1 MTSKHQP
8 RHRGGDLIATVLLV
22 TTAAALLL
30 PPPAS
35 AHDQSFSYADLRWE
49 RGRLELKV
57 TLHRDDVAPALGIAA
72 PESLMMAPFLARESG
87 RLFRLVTS
95 RVRIRADRGVL
106 LFRLASTEAVPNQH
120 AVRLTL
126 EADCARTVAR
136 AHVDAVLFPEI
147 PQHETFLN
155 VYDATG
161 RILVQEVLTADRAGL
176 EIYATGSRGVLA
188 VLGTFVRAGIQHIYL
203 GLDHILFIVGL
214 LLLGGG
220 LGRVLRVATA
230 FTLAH
235 SITLA
240 LAVLGLVRLPGRVI
254 EPLIALSVVYVGF
267 ENLRVG
273 VRAADWRARIAFAF
287 GLIHGFGFA
296 SVLREFGLPHQALAW
311 SLLGF
316 NLGVEIGQASIVVLV
331 VPLLGAL
338 RAGLPRVAARASAVG
353 SWGIIGTGAFWF
365 VTRVL
370 ARV

>member
-1 MTSKHQP
+1 
-8 RHRGGDLIATVLLV
+8 
-22 TTAAALLL
+22 
-30 PPPAS
+30 
-35 AHDQSFSYADLRWE
+35 
-49 RGRLELKV
+49 
-57 TLHRDDVAPALGIAA
+57 
-72 PESLMMAPFLARESG
+72 
-87 RLFRLVTS
+87 
-95 RVRIRADRGVL
+95 
-106 LFRLASTEAVPNQH
+106 LFRLAGTEVVSDQH

-126 EADCARTVAR
+126 KADSAREFAR

-155 VYDATG
+155 VYDTEG
-161 RILVQEVLTADRAGL
+161 RVVLQEVLTANRPGA
-176 EIYATGSRGVLA
+176 EVYATGPAGVLA
-188 VLGTFVRAGIQHIYL
+188 VLGTFIRAGVEHIYL
-203 GLDHILFIVGL
+203 GPDHILFIIGL
-214 LLLGGG
+214 LLVGGG

-267 ENLRVG
+267 ENLRAG
-273 VRAADWRARIAFAF
+273 VRASDWRVRIAFAF

-296 SVLREFGLPHQALAW
+296 SVLRELGLPHQALAW

-316 NLGVEIGQASIVVLV
+316 NLGVEIGQASIVLLV

-338 RAGLPRVAARASAVG
+338 RAWLPRVAARATAAG

-370 ARV
+370 TRV

>member
-1 MTSKHQP
+1 MTDEHGS
-8 RHRGGDLIATVLLV
+8 RHRGHALAATLLV
-22 TTAAALLL
+22 ALVGTLFPHSRAL
-30 PPPAS
+30 
-35 AHDQSFSYADLRWE
+35 AHDQSFSYVDLRWGRE
-49 RGRLELKV
+49 RVELRA
-57 TLHRDDVAPALGIAA
+57 TLHRDDAAPALGVVV
-72 PESLMMAPFLARESG
+72 PGSLMAAPFLARESD
-87 RLFRLVTS
+87 RLFQLVTS
-95 RVRIRADRGVL
+95 RVRIRADQGDL
-106 LFRLASTEAVPNQH
+106 LFRPVSAEVVPDQH

-126 EADCARTVAR
+126 EASCPR
-136 AHVDAVLFPEI
+136 AVTRLHADAVLFPEI

-155 VYDATG
+155 VYDGGG
-161 RILVQEVLTADRAGL
+161 RIMVQEVLTAKRGSLEVYAGG
-176 EIYATGSRGVLA
+176 ARGVLA
-188 VLGTFVRAGIQHIYL
+188 VVGTFVRAGIQHIYL
-203 GLDHILFIVGL
+203 GLDHILFIIGL

-267 ENLRVG
+267 ENLSKG

-296 SVLREFGLPHQALAW
+296 SVLREFGLPHHALAW

-316 NLGVEIGQASIVVLV
+316 NLGVEIGQASIVILV

-338 RAGLPRVAARASAVG
+338 RAVLPRVAARATVAG
-353 SWGIIGTGAFWF
+353 SWGIIGTGTFWF

-370 ARV
+370 TRG